1 MAVLVVI
8 LMCVLFITADVLV
21 RILIQKRQ
29 NAKLKSERENAL
41 YVGLRLEFT
50 DDAKSLKRVEVNSP
64 KAWILAVDDE
74 QIVLDS
80 FRKILVMAGY
90 SIDTVETGQEALGL
104 VQKNNYDFVFTDFKM
119 PDMNGL
125 EVTKAVKH
133 FRPDVDVI
141 MITGYATIESAVETM
156 KHGAMDYVQK
166 PFTEDE
172 LVAFVNKT
180 LIRRQDRIERERR
193 PTVHLVTPS
202 QGASSRKYEINI
214 PTGLFITPK
223 HTWMQIELNGMVRV
237 GIDDFVQKIIGAV
250 DGLELPVEGTFF
262 KKGDPLFTIRQGN
275 KTAKITAPVSG
286 QVALV
291 NSELA
296 EHLEYLN
303 MNPYELGWICRI
315 EPQNLP
321 EELQTLKIG
330 GAATSWYQEEID
342 RFQKLLVNDP
352 ATQNK
357 DTPTNA
363 PMNEKTWE
371 AFCNLFLR

>member
-21 RILIQKRQ
+21 RLLIQKRQ

-50 DDAKSLKRVEVNSP
+50 DEAKSLKRVEVSNP

-125 EVTKAVKH
+125 DVTKAVKH

-202 QGASSRKYEINI
+202 QGASSQKYEINI

-223 HTWMQIELNGMVRV
+223 HTWMQIELNGMVRM
-237 GIDDFVQKIIGAV
+237 GIDDFVQKIIGEV

-262 KKGDPLFTIRQGN
+262 KKGDLLFTIRQGN
-275 KTAKITAPVSG
+275 KTAQITAPISG

-291 NSELA
+291 NSELT

-357 DTPTNA
+357 EATTNV